1 MSEEKLTAPEHKLNN
16 RDIWRMFMRLNTM
29 RITLNYETP
38 QGVGFMRAIA
48 PALAK
53 IYPDKKDLSEAMKR
67 HLVFYNSH
75 VNFDAVILGLSAAM
89 EETTS
94 PDEKD
99 GINPLKTGLM
109 GPLAGLGDSLIKFTW
124 LPIVGS
130 IGASIAFGGSIF
142 GPILMF
148 ILYNIINM
156 GARYYAV
163 SFGYKKGIAFLNNNE
178 QSDVIQ
184 RISTMANVVGLMVVG
199 ALISTVIKVKTPLKI
214 VVHSNVSNKVGGNVI
229 SLQSMFDKIMPGLL
243 SLLVTVLVYY
253 ILKKTNGKHAAMLI
267 IAMMVVVVG
276 LTYFKIL

>member
-1 MSEEKLTAPEHKLNN
+1 
-16 RDIWRMFMRLNTM
+16 
-29 RITLNYETP
+29 
-38 QGVGFMRAIA
+38 
-48 PALAK
+48 
-53 IYPDKKDLSEAMKR
+53 
-67 HLVFYNSH
+67 
-75 VNFDAVILGLSAAM
+75 
-89 EETTS
+89 
-94 PDEKD
+94 
-99 GINPLKTGLM
+99 
-109 GPLAGLGDSLIKFTW
+109 
-124 LPIVGS
+124 
-130 IGASIAFGGSIF
+130 
-142 GPILMF
+142 
-148 ILYNIINM
+148 M